1 VPYPALQS
9 ADFRRLLLA
18 ALGSAL
24 GSQMSVFALGMALYL
39 ATGSVASLAG
49 LWAVRVTSR
58 LVVQPFTGALADRWD
73 RRRLLIGGYV
83 LSGLVSAS
91 FALVMITPWLVYP
104 LVFLAQSLEGLV
116 GPALGA
122 VVPRILPKSSLVSA
136 NALLALGQQVM
147 GALGPALA
155 GLLYAHLG
163 PLPLF
168 LFDGL
173 SFWAVALAVWT
184 LPAEVG
190 AVPVESSVS
199 LFAEVR
205 EGFFY
210 ALRDRAVLLLLGLS
224 FLVSLFWRTVEIAA
238 VPLALR
244 EASLGTEGLGLFFS
258 SLALGG
264 TLASAWLGAQ
274 ARSVPGFSRIAL
286 FYSLVGLPFL
296 LSAGRTEGWVWVL
309 AFFLSGAAFSVVSA
323 FANAYFQA
331 RVPGAFWGG
340 CWGSCGWPWRSA
352 CCPYSLASSPLPARL
367 GLPGSC
373 RLRRRF
379 CFLVRRWA
387 RLLAG
392 AWTCA
397 RSRGLR
403 FLA

>member
-1 VPYPALQS
+1 
-9 ADFRRLLLA
+9 
-18 ALGSAL
+18 
-24 GSQMSVFALGMALYL
+24 MSVFALGVALYL

-49 LWAVRVTSR
+49 LWAVRVASR

-122 VVPRILPKSSLVSA
+122 VVPRILPRSSLVSA

-147 GALGPALA
+147 GALGPALT
-155 GLLYAHLG
+155 GLLYAYLG

-190 AVPVESSVS
+190 AVPVGSSVS

-264 TLASAWLGAQ
+264 TLASAWLGAR
-274 ARSVPGFSRIAL
+274 ARTVPRLSWIAL
-286 FYSLVGLPFL
+286 FYGLVGLPFL
-296 LSAGRTEGWVWVL
+296 MSAGRTEGGVWVL
-309 AFFLSGAAFSVVSA
+309 AFFLSGAAFSLASV
-323 FANAYFQA
+323 FANAYLQA
-331 RVPGAFWGG
+331 RVPAAFLGRVLGLVRMALALGVLPVLVGIEPLTRALGAAGVLPLAAAVLLFGAAVGAFIGG
-340 CWGSCGWPWRSA
+340 RVD
-352 CCPYSLASSPLPARL
+352 
-367 GLPGSC
+367 
-373 RLRRRF
+373 LR
-379 CFLVRRWA
+379 A
-387 RLLAG
+387 
-392 AWTCA
+392 
-397 RSRGLR
+397 
-403 FLA
+403 